1 MQGGRPKAALVG
13 SRSSGLRR
21 AAEGRSWLHW
31 LLVDAC
37 AYLPRPS
44 FSFLLYP
51 FHWPLLAPT
60 HSFIYILKSDLSSS
74 PQPYTKY
81 IFSDRILDAFYH
93 HPTPKRD
100 PWIAHWNRKGP
111 MESRKLSRGIQQGV
125 KTEPKTI
132 AMHPTCWSFAGGRR
146 PLRNT
151 GLAGG
156 RGRLYSIVLAG
167 GRRPPW
173 ITLRLDGRSKV
184 VCACSL
190 LILFLPVVSPLYI
203 PSNSAT
209 ASRSNKQRTFVFR
222 LRWARLW
229 RALIS
234 SIYIYIYIYKK

>member
-1 MQGGRPKAALVG
+1 MMVLGIVLNYSFALQGTSHGLDSWHFSCVRPCRIAFILNSIFKETAICYYSLFITQLFVEGGRPKAALVG

-44 FSFLLYP
+44 FSCLLYP

-100 PWIAHWNRKGP
+100 LWIAHWKGP
-111 MESRKLSRGIQQGV
+111 MESRKLS
-125 KTEPKTI
+125 
-132 AMHPTCWSFAGGRR
+132 
-146 PLRNT
+146 
-151 GLAGG
+151 
-156 RGRLYSIVLAG
+156 
-167 GRRPPW
+167 
-173 ITLRLDGRSKV
+173 
-184 VCACSL
+184 
-190 LILFLPVVSPLYI
+190 
-203 PSNSAT
+203 
-209 ASRSNKQRTFVFR
+209 
-222 LRWARLW
+222 
-229 RALIS
+229 
-234 SIYIYIYIYKK
+234 